1 MMEDRIDELAKEL
14 QQITAG
20 MDAALIEIERVQNK
34 VVTFLEDPDIQNRIS
49 QLEPEKQSEVQQAL
63 IQIKN
68 AYSS

>member
-20 MDAALIEIERVQNK
+20 MDAALLEIERVQGK
-34 VVTFLEDPDIQNRIS
+34 VVTFLQDPDIQNRIS
-49 QLEPEKQSEVQQAL
+49 QLPPEKQSEVQEAL

-68 AYSS
+68 AYKS